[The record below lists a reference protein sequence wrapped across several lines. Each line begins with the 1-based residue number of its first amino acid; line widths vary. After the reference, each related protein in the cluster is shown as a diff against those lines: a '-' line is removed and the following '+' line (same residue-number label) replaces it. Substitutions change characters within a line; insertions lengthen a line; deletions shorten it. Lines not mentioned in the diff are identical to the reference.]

1 MTRALPRDMIRA
13 AEVCAMEDN
22 RTATEI
28 IEQEYYPTEQSLVE
42 HWRQKGKS
50 EEEILQLLREFS

>member
-1 MTRALPRDMIRA
+1 
-13 AEVCAMEDN
+13 MEDN
-22 RTATEI
+22 RTATEV

>member
-1 MTRALPRDMIRA
+1 MIRA

-28 IEQEYYPTEQSLVE
+28 IEQEYLPLEQTIVNQMRRDGE
-42 HWRQKGKS
+42 TD
-50 EEEILQLLREFS
+50 EEILQFLREFS